1 LIVIADSLC
10 ILLDG
15 RQGSMAGSILLV
27 TALCGYILQ
36 ILICFFWFWY
46 AQLVT
51 HDERKM
57 DTRIIVLEAMPAA
70 IAITLTLASVLTG
83 WIFSYDATNTYHRGP
98 LFAVI
103 PALSFGYIAFGYS
116 MVIRFRRKL
125 DRRHLVAL
133 LGFPIPPLVGGI
145 LQTILYGVSLI
156 WSGTTLSLLIVYIAI
171 QNELLLLDYLT
182 GLNNRVYFDKA
193 LKRRINIARPAHP
206 FALVL
211 VDLDSFHS
219 INERFGHLAG
229 DEALKAT
236 ADILRRYFGKSGFI
250 ARFDGDA
257 FAVLYE
263 IQALS
268 ELSGMEVRLHDDIDE
283 WNEQAENAGKYR

>member
-1 LIVIADSLC
+1 
-10 ILLDG
+10 
-15 RQGSMAGSILLV
+15 
-27 TALCGYILQ
+27 
-36 ILICFFWFWY
+36 
-46 AQLVT
+46 
-51 HDERKM
+51 
-57 DTRIIVLEAMPAA
+57 MPAA

-283 WNEQAENAGKYR
+283 WNETSGKRWKISISVGYAPYLPSERLTADQYLTQVDKLLSLDKITPKNGRTHSFFRK